1 MKKILSFIFVV
12 TVPFLAVAQWT
23 DQVSGTTEDLHD
35 IYFVNEN
42 TGYCVGANGTILKT
56 TNGGD
61 VWTSLS
67 SDITTNID
75 FVYFVNENRGWIS
88 SSLISSSTLIY
99 QTDDGGATFFSLEN
113 VFRDIYNINPDDQM
127 GLATMVGVKDNIVI
141 FCAVF
146 SSVTYRIITTD
157 GGSTWSSFN
166 LPANLYSVVSI
177 VNENVFFASDYSPNH
192 ILKSTDGGISWEQM
206 TGATFSSVPYSHKC
220 FKIFDIH
227 GNGLAFVSLSWNPQ
241 NITHIAENTIDITA
255 NNVVLSPRASFLSNN
270 TGYFVRSAPSNQ
282 TQVFKSTD
290 GGYTYE
296 LLSLTPSSTQGFM
309 SGIHFINEQTGFVC
323 GQNGKIHKTTTGG
336 LSVNELKKTTL
347 KIYPNPA
354 KEKINLVFSDDIEI
368 ENIQFLDMTGKVVK
382 THKSNFNEID
392 IQDLE
397 KGIYLLSVK
406 TINNIITQKVVVE

>member
-12 TVPFLAVAQWT
+12 IAPFATVAQWT

-67 SDITTNID
+67 SDITT
-75 FVYFVNENRGWIS
+75 FLSSVYFVNENKGWVTSADITTAS
-88 SSLISSSTLIY
+88 KGIY
-99 QTDDGGATFFSLEN
+99 QTNDGGQTFFSLES
-113 VFRDIYNINPDDQM
+113 VFRDIYNISSDEQ
-127 GLATMVGVKDNIVI
+127 LTYSKMVGFKDDIVI

-146 SSVTYRIITTD
+146 SSVSYRIITTD

-177 VNENVFFASDYSPNH
+177 VNESVFFASDYTPNH

-206 TGATFSSVPYSHKC
+206 TGAVFSFPPQRHKC
-220 FKIFDIH
+220 FKIFDVH
-227 GNGLAFVSLSWNPQ
+227 GNGWAFLHYSWNPT
-241 NITHIAENTIDITA
+241 NIIHVTENTINITTNSTFNGLPIA
-255 NNVVLSPRASFLSNN
+255 FFISNN
-270 TGYFVRSAPSNQ
+270 IGYFIRTLSGQ
-282 TQVFKSTD
+282 KTIYKSTD

-296 LLSLTPSSTQGFM
+296 VLSPVTST
-309 SGIHFINEQTGFVC
+309 SLYNIHFINEQIGFVC
-323 GQNGKIHKTTTGG
+323 GQNGKIYKTTNGG
-336 LSVNELKKTTL
+336 LSIKESEKTTL

-368 ENIQFLDMTGKVVK
+368 QNIQLLDMTGKVVK
-382 THKSNFNEID
+382 TCESLFNEIN
-392 IQDLE
+392 IQGIE

-406 TINNIITQKVVVE
+406 TKDNIITQKVVVE